1 MAEDER
7 NDEFL
12 KISLS
17 DLKFERVLGSGS
29 FGDVYDGEWISRRQQ
44 VAIKKLRIDASFV
57 SLKERKDFF
66 KEMTMMHRL
75 RFSHILNV
83 FGVCLD
89 RNCLAI
95 VVEYMSLGS
104 LYDVIRNYELPWS
117 DRWSIVSQITKGLN
131 HLHQFQPNPII
142 HRDIKSFNF
151 FMTWGAQKSDHRF
164 IVKVGD
170 FGSSRFRP
178 INYRSTTSITSP
190 TKSYSNK
197 QLEDTIKCTETFAA
211 STLSDQ
217 AFLDEDMA
225 VISTALTRNQAC
237 KDLAFRNSDIAPIG
251 VTFLSLGLAVNCTL
265 TSLDLSENSVEAV
278 GVANV
283 ARTLHDNSTLTTLRL
298 NSTKMGDKG
307 QLQII
312 ADQNNGNRAIGTRGF
327 NATLDYITSQLEQNT
342 NLVIHHEY
350 FTVRNSIVEGIPQ
363 LQSEINGL
371 VTNHVYRTDFTHF
384 SFSSRANFD
393 WFIRLVSIPNLGCQE
408 SDWMNAA
415 VADSVAIVKRGDCP
429 FTAKSQ
435 LAERYRVKGLFVY
448 NDGTA
453 PDRFQPLAGATTHFN
468 STIPA
473 YFLSYN
479 LGMQFV
485 NAASDPSTNAGIIM
499 NIDVKDAEGIGNIC
513 ADTPTG
519 DKTKTIIIGSHS
531 DGVSDGSGIN
541 DNGSGTVA
549 NLVLALNLARLLQ
562 TASLNYAQYPYR
574 VRFCWWGAEE
584 LGLLGSIYHVEQ
596 ASLASATIESG
607 RLEDY
612 LLYFNYDMLASPNPN
627 FGISDSVQVPS
638 GTPEHAVYATD
649 RITDLFQQWFKE
661 QKLPWTESGVGG
673 GSDFVPFLTS
683 GIAVG
688 GVNTGAGGIKSPDER
703 DQYAALMGTGNAG
716 IANAP
721 YDSCYHQ
728 QCDRITNVNPSA
740 YEKVV
745 KAAAYAIE
753 HVGRLD
759 GLEKW
764 LYPQGRAK
772 TPKLLDRKQLYN
784 MHNDTNLF

>member
-1 MAEDER
+1 M
-7 NDEFL
+7 
-12 KISLS
+12 K
-17 DLKFERVLGSGS
+17 
-29 FGDVYDGEWISRRQQ
+29 
-44 VAIKKLRIDASFV
+44 
-57 SLKERKDFF
+57 
-66 KEMTMMHRL
+66 
-75 RFSHILNV
+75 
-83 FGVCLD
+83 
-89 RNCLAI
+89 
-95 VVEYMSLGS
+95 
-104 LYDVIRNYELPWS
+104 
-117 DRWSIVSQITKGLN
+117 
-131 HLHQFQPNPII
+131 HL
-142 HRDIKSFNF
+142 
-151 FMTWGAQKSDHRF
+151 
-164 IVKVGD
+164 
-170 FGSSRFRP
+170 
-178 INYRSTTSITSP
+178 
-190 TKSYSNK
+190 
-197 QLEDTIKCTETFAA
+197 
-211 STLSDQ
+211 
-217 AFLDEDMA
+217 
-225 VISTALTRNQAC
+225 
-237 KDLAFRNSDIAPIG
+237 
-251 VTFLSLGLAVNCTL
+251 
-265 TSLDLSENSVEAV
+265 
-278 GVANV
+278 
-283 ARTLHDNSTLTTLRL
+283 
-298 NSTKMGDKG
+298 G

-363 LQSEINGL
+363 LQSQINGL
-371 VTNHVYRTDFTHF
+371 VTNHVYRTDFTYF
-384 SFSSRANFD
+384 SFSSRANFGS
-393 WFIRLVSIPNLGCQE
+393 FIRLVSIPNLGCQE

-415 VADSVAIVKRGDCP
+415 VADSVAIVKRGNCT
-429 FTAKSQ
+429 FIEKSQ
-435 LAERYRVKGLFVY
+435 LAEKYHVKGLFVY
-448 NDGTA
+448 NDGLA
-453 PDRFQPLAGATTHFN
+453 PDRFQPLQGATTHFN

-485 NAASDPSTNAGIIM
+485 NAASDPSTNAGVIM

-562 TASLNYAQYPYR
+562 TASLNYAQYQYR
-574 VRFCWWGAEE
+574 IRFCWWGAEE

-596 ASLASATIESG
+596 AALASATIESG

-638 GTPEHAVYATD
+638 GTPNQAVYGTD

-661 QKLPWTESGVGG
+661 QKLPWTKSGVGG

-703 DQYAALMGTGNAG
+703 DQYAALMGTGNGG

-753 HVGRLD
+753 HVGRLN
-759 GLEKW
+759 GLEGW

-772 TPKLLDRKQLYN
+772 TPKLLDRKKLYN
-784 MHNDTNLF
+784 MHNDTHLF